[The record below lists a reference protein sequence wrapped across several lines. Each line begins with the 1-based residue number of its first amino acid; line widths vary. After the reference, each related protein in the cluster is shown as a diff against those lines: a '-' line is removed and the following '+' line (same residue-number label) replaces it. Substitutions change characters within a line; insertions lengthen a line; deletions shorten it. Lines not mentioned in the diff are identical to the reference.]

1 MLAMLERLRA
11 ELLAL
16 VVPPLCAAC
25 RAPLPRAGDP
35 LCGSCRRALPW
46 LRGPRCER
54 CALPAPC
61 APCPAGTAAF
71 ARAWAPLAYEGPARV
86 LVGALKFRGALA
98 LADLMAAQIAAGA
111 PQPLLADATLVP
123 VPLHPARRR
132 ARGFD
137 QAERLAHAL
146 AKRTDLPAVACLR
159 RTGAATRQVGAGRN
173 QRLQT
178 GRIDLELAVPA
189 PAIALLVDDVHTTG
203 ATLDSCARVLR
214 AGGSRRVACVTYART
229 LHPGG

>member
-1 MLAMLERLRA
+1 MLERLRA

-16 VVPPLCAAC
+16 VVPPVCAAC

-46 LRGPRCER
+46 LRGPRCQR

-61 APCPAGTAAF
+61 TPCPARAAAF
-71 ARAWAPLAYEGPARV
+71 ERAWAPLAYEGPARV

-98 LADLMAAQIAAGA
+98 LADLMAAQIVAGA
-111 PQPLLADATLVP
+111 PPLLLASATLVP

-137 QAERLAHAL
+137 QAEQLARAL
-146 AKRTDLPAVACLR
+146 AKRTDRPALACLR
-159 RTGAATRQVGAGRN
+159 RRGAPTRQVGAGRD

-178 GRIDLELAVPA
+178 GRIDLELAAPA
-189 PAIALLVDDVHTTG
+189 PAIVLLVDDVHTTG
-203 ATLDSCARVLR
+203 ATLDSCARILR
-214 AGGSRRVACVTYART
+214 AAGARRVACITYART

>member
-1 MLAMLERLRA
+1 MLERLRA

-16 VVPPLCAAC
+16 VVPPVCAAC
-25 RAPLPRAGDP
+25 RAPLPRAGNP

-61 APCPAGTAAF
+61 APCPARAAAF
-71 ARAWAPLAYEGPARV
+71 ERSWAPLAYEGPARV

-98 LADLMAAQIAAGA
+98 LADLMAAQIVAGA
-111 PQPLLADATLVP
+111 PSPLLASATLVP

-137 QAERLAHAL
+137 QAEQLARAL
-146 AKRTDLPAVACLR
+146 AKRTDRPALACLR
-159 RTGAATRQVGAGRN
+159 RRGAPTRQVGAGRD
-173 QRLQT
+173 QRLQS
-178 GRIDLELAVPA
+178 GRIDLELAAPA
-189 PAIALLVDDVHTTG
+189 PATVLLVDDVHTTG
-203 ATLDSCARVLR
+203 ATLDACARILR
-214 AGGSRRVACVTYART
+214 AAGARRVACVTYART

>member
-1 MLAMLERLRA
+1 MLERLRA

-16 VVPPLCAAC
+16 VVPPVCAAC
-25 RAPLPRAGDP
+25 RVPMPRAGDM

-54 CALPAPC
+54 CALPTPC
-61 APCPAGTAAF
+61 APCPARAAAF
-71 ARAWAPLAYEGPARV
+71 ERAWAPLAYEGPARV

-111 PQPLLADATLVP
+111 PPLLLASATLVP

-137 QAERLAHAL
+137 QAERLARAL
-146 AKRTDLPAVACLR
+146 AKRTDRPELACLR
-159 RTGAATRQVGAGRN
+159 RTGAATRQVGAGRD

-178 GRIDLELAVPA
+178 GRIDLELAAPA

-203 ATLDSCARVLR
+203 ATLDSCARFLLA
-214 AGGSRRVACVTYART
+214 AGARRVACVTYART
-229 LHPGG
+229 LHAGG